1 MTGDFLDDIRDIV
14 GASRVVT
21 DEAELA
27 PRLVDE
33 RRRYQGSARCLVRPG
48 STAEVAA
55 VVAACARRGVP
66 VVAQGGN
73 TGLCGGAT
81 PQSADTVVVD
91 IGRMRTVRKVDTADD
106 TLTVECGLSVAEVGD
121 IAARHDRLFPLR
133 FGADAT
139 ATLGGA
145 LATNAGGTNVLRYGM
160 ARDLT
165 RGVEVVL
172 ADGRVLDDLR
182 GLRKDN
188 TGYALSEL
196 FVGSEGTLG
205 IITAATVALFPRPT
219 AVVTAVA
226 AVPDVAAAVALHTR
240 LRAAT
245 DGRLSAF
252 EWVSAVSSLLVAEE
266 LPDTRVPFAGSD
278 AVLIEVDSRGPLQ
291 SLTDLL
297 MAVLAEAAEAGEITD
312 AVVAPD
318 EAARNEMWAAR
329 EAVPEAE
336 KHAGG
341 ALKHDVSV
349 PVSAIA
355 PFVARCGEAL
365 AATDADVAISA
376 FGHLGDGNLHVNLL
390 SATRTGPPSA
400 REGELT
406 GVVFDVAAD
415 LGGSFSAEHGI
426 GRLRV
431 GELQRRGDAVAVDT
445 MARIKAALDPDGIL
459 NPGAVVADRRAWDP
473 SGST

>member
-1 MTGDFLDDIRDIV
+1 MT
-14 GASRVVT
+14 
-21 DEAELA
+21 
-27 PRLVDE
+27 
-33 RRRYQGSARCLVRPG
+33 
-48 STAEVAA
+48 
-55 VVAACARRGVP
+55 
-66 VVAQGGN
+66 
-73 TGLCGGAT
+73 
-81 PQSADTVVVD
+81 
-91 IGRMRTVRKVDTADD
+91 
-106 TLTVECGLSVAEVGD
+106 VAEVGE
-121 IAARHDRLFPLR
+121 IAARNDRLFPLR

-172 ADGRVLDDLR
+172 ADGRILDDLR

-205 IITAATVALFPRPT
+205 IITAATVALFPNPT

-226 AVPDVAAAVALHTR
+226 AVPDVAGAVALHTR
-240 LRAAT
+240 LRGAT

-252 EWVSAVSSLLVAEE
+252 EWVSAVSSGLVAAEM
-266 LPDTRVPFAGSD
+266 PDVRVPFAGRD
-278 AVLIEVDSRGPLQ
+278 TVLVEVDSRGPVQPL
-291 SLTDLL
+291 SDLL

-318 EAARNEMWAAR
+318 EAARSEMWAAR

-349 PVSAIA
+349 PASAIA
-355 PFVARCGEAL
+355 SFVARCGEAL
-365 AATDADVAISA
+365 AAADGQITVSA
-376 FGHLGDGNLHVNLL
+376 FGHLGDGNLHYNLL
-390 SATRTGPPSA
+390 SAAGTRPPTE
-400 REGELT
+400 RERELT
-406 GVVFDVAAD
+406 EVVFDVAAD

-431 GELQRRGDAVAVDT
+431 GELQRRGDPVAVDT
-445 MARIKAALDPDGIL
+445 MARIKAALDPGGSL
-459 NPGAVVADRRAWDP
+459 NPGAVVAERRYSDP
-473 SGST
+473 RGST

>member
-14 GASRVVT
+14 GVSRVVT

-33 RRRYQGSARCLVRPG
+33 RRRYDGSARCLVRPG
-48 STAEVAA
+48 STAEVAS
-55 VVAACARRGVP
+55 VVALCAAHGVP

-81 PQSADTVVVD
+81 PQTVETVLID
-91 IGRMRTVRKVDTADD
+91 ISRMRDVRAIDTADD
-106 TLTVECGLSVAEVGD
+106 TLTVECGLTVAEVGEV
-121 IAARHDRLFPLR
+121 AARNDRLFPLR

-226 AVPDVAAAVALHTR
+226 AVPDVAGAVALHTR
-240 LRAAT
+240 LRGAS

-252 EWVSAVSSLLVAEE
+252 EWISAVSSALVADEM
-266 LPDTRVPFAGSD
+266 PDVRVPFAGHD
-278 AVLIEVDSRGPLQ
+278 TVLVEVDSRGPAQPL
-291 SLTDLL
+291 SDLL
-297 MAVLAEAAEAGEITD
+297 MEVLAEAAEAGEITD

-318 EAARNEMWAAR
+318 AAARSEMWAAR

-349 PVSAIA
+349 PASAIA
-355 PFVARCGEAL
+355 SFVEQCGEAL
-365 AATDADVAISA
+365 AATDADITISA
-376 FGHLGDGNLHVNLL
+376 FGHLGDGNLHYNLL
-390 SATRTGPPSA
+390 SAARTEPPTEHE
-400 REGELT
+400 RELT
-406 GVVFDVAAD
+406 GIVFDVAAD

-431 GELQRRGDAVAVDT
+431 GELQRRGDLVAVDT

-459 NPGAVVADRRAWDP
+459 NPGAVVPDHRPTA
-473 SGST
+473 T